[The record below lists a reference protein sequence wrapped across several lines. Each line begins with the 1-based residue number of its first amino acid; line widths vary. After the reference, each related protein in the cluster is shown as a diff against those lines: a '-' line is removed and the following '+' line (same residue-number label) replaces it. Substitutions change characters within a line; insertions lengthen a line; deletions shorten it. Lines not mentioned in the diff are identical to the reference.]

1 MLRPKS
7 IIAGCI
13 VATLLLA
20 GGLAMA
26 SAPRDGNHN
35 KVTAKDIII
44 KAKHAYAALS
54 SYSDKG
60 TAVATMGGMNG
71 GAAFTMRTAF
81 SIHLQRP
88 KLYRIHWSQ
97 RLFDG
102 MTGGGAVWSD
112 GRGSFFVMNVDHHE
126 VKKKY
131 SDGQLAL
138 AAGAGVSDGA
148 SSTIPE
154 IFFGHKK
161 LGDVLDS
168 TNATLREGKDQALQ
182 GVDCYVV
189 SWHTHPAAGHGK
201 QPELASSGT
210 TMTLWI
216 DKKNFLIRQVR
227 MLIQAGHGVPHLSD
241 AEIKK
246 DLAQLHEP
254 ATPAAVATLRRELKK
269 ASKMRLKGAITFTE
283 THGKIVLDKNLPS
296 ADFSTH

>member
-13 VATLLLA
+13 VAPLLLA

-26 SAPRDGNHN
+26 SVPRDGNH
-35 KVTAKDIII
+35 KKLTAKDIII

-71 GAAFTMRTAF
+71 GAPFTMRTTF

-112 GRGSFFVMNVDHHE
+112 GKGSFFVMNVDHHE

-138 AAGAGVSDGA
+138 AAGAGVSNGA

-161 LGDVLDS
+161 LGDALDS

-227 MLIQAGHGVPHLSD
+227 MLIQAGHGVPHLTN

-246 DLAQLHEP
+246 DLAQLNEP
-254 ATPAAVATLRRELKK
+254 ATPAAVATLRRDLKK

-296 ADFSTH
+296 ADFGNH